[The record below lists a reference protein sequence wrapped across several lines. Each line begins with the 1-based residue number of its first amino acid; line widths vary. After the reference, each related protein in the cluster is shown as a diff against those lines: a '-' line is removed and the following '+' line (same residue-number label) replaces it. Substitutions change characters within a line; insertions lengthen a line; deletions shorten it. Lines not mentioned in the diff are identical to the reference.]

1 MSMTLAHRSARGGA
15 ALGLAGLL
23 ALSLLPL
30 APRQAA
36 PSTPA
41 SGTTQDNRSSDAQQ
55 AALAKAA
62 EALLDRLWH
71 LPRRAAQGGVTV
83 CSAAEVDLGG
93 DGQLELV
100 ASVDYSGRRFC
111 NTLAVVGK
119 GSSRAPQV
127 TDTWEMDD
135 VRESIKRN
143 ADGSLMLV
151 VPTALTDYEGVECMA
166 VWLRLFRFQNGALV
180 DVSTAYPDFY
190 KARKQQVDATIAK
203 MNREKADTGCALI
216 ESDKLDR
223 FLGASPTAGYK
234 RAVTWM
240 RSVDPATRK
249 RAARVFADI
258 GDAVSL
264 AKLKDLARDAD
275 PAVVASA
282 QGGMEEAR
290 NRRR

>member
-1 MSMTLAHRSARGGA
+1 MTLAHRSARGGA